1 MSKVVNVDYSGFFDE
16 FYDFFLPR
24 TPVSTDNT
32 TKHTDYGPHYI

>member
-1 MSKVVNVDYSGFFDE
+1 MLIIVDSLTCFMTFFLS
-16 FYDFFLPR
+16 FLPR